1 MYARIL
7 APPATDSKGHFAM
20 PGTNKRAD
28 VDPAHRLSYA
38 LPHGMEATH
47 QGPERQTSLGRS
59 NHHRPAGQH
68 PALRQALQCLATPVS
83 SENEAAAQ
91 RRVTEAFALVGA
103 VATGFATVEFH
114 LQFLLSTL
122 LCGKELAL
130 EAMLDFRRKTFAQRI
145 EMLNELVA
153 SRLPEGTPLRR
164 SGEELVTAL
173 TTLRETRNLY
183 VHGYW
188 LINYPLLVSTGG
200 VRCSDTKWRLN
211 PEDESWQTM
220 TTLDISLGDLQKQ
233 IEDTGKVYGQIHA
246 LIAAI
251 REQFPPSH
259 PNNS

>member
-1 MYARIL
+1 VN
-7 APPATDSKGHFAM
+7 PD
-20 PGTNKRAD
+20 
-28 VDPAHRLSYA
+28 
-38 LPHGMEATH
+38 
-47 QGPERQTSLGRS
+47 
-59 NHHRPAGQH
+59 
-68 PALRQALQCLATPVS
+68 
-83 SENEAAAQ
+83 NEEAAQ

-103 VATGFATVEFH
+103 VATGFATIEFH

-122 LCGKELAL
+122 LCGKELAF

-153 SRLPEGTPLRR
+153 SRLPEGTPLLR

-188 LINYPLLVSTGG
+188 LINYPLLISTGG
-200 VRCSDTKWRLN
+200 VRCSDTQWRSN

-220 TTLDISLGDLQKQ
+220 NTLDISLGDLQKQ

-251 REQFPPSH
+251 REQSPPQ
-259 PNNS
+259 PPQ